1 MQKILLVA
9 LFSWMSL
16 GVISQTYTPV
26 DKGSSINFT
35 IKNLG
40 IAVTGKF
47 TGLTGTI
54 QFNPTDLSVS
64 SFSVSVNAET
74 VNTDIKARDNHLK
87 KEDYFHVERFPR
99 ISFISRKIELI
110 SAGQYNISGI
120 LEIKGI
126 KKEISFPFT
135 TIPSVDGLVFKG
147 GFRINRRDFKVGG
160 KSLILSDNLTVNL
173 SVFAQKN

>member
-1 MQKILLVA
+1 MQKTLLVL
-9 LFSWMSL
+9 LFSSITL
-16 GVISQTYTPV
+16 GAISQSYTPV

-47 TGLTGTI
+47 TGLTGNI

-74 VNTDIKARDNHLK
+74 VDTDIKARDNHLK
-87 KEDYFHVERFPR
+87 KEDYFHVERYPR
-99 ISFISRKIELI
+99 ISFISKKIELI
-110 SAGQYNISGI
+110 SADQYNISGV
-120 LEIKGI
+120 LEIKGV
-126 KKEISFPFT
+126 KKEINFPFT
-135 TIPSVDGLVFKG
+135 TNPGAEGLVFKG
-147 GFRINRRDFKVGG
+147 GFKINRRDFKVGG